1 MSGNNGS
8 NGKVGAALVVG
19 AGIGGMQAALDL
31 AESGIKVYLL
41 ERDTSIGG
49 GMVRLDKTFP
59 TNDCAMCTIGPR
71 LVGVGRHLNI
81 EMITGADVEKV
92 GGEPGNY
99 TVTIK
104 KKNRWVDIEKCKG
117 CGDCTK
123 NCPVKTD
130 SLFQQF
136 LAKENAVYRMF
147 PQAVPGAFAV
157 HKEGT
162 SPCRISCPAGVNPHA
177 YVTLLAAGKVQEAFD
192 VIYQAMP
199 FAGICGRVCHHP
211 CETECYRGKL
221 MKEPVSICALK
232 RYIADEYYA
241 GRYAV
246 NESAEAKQP
255 PSPPVPRTEKIAI
268 VGAGPAGL
276 TCARD
281 LAALGYPVTIFDSA
295 PDGGGMV
302 RRVIPDYRLP
312 YELVKREVD
321 AILQKGIEMRSKTT
335 VGNDIS
341 FADLREQYQAVFVAV
356 GAQLSTKL
364 DIPGEDLE
372 GVIPAL
378 TLLEESNAGR
388 KPRLGDRVV
397 VVGGGNVAMDAARTA
412 LRLGAREVTVVYRRS
427 RAEMPASPWEIE
439 EAEEEGIKF
448 HYLAAPVSVKGDGK
462 KAVALVCTRMRLG
475 EPDASGRRRPE
486 PVPGSEF
493 EIPVESIIPAIGQAS
508 DLGFLKGEVE
518 LNKNGTIKAD
528 SLTLQT
534 SADGVFAGGDVVRG
548 PASIV
553 EAVGHGHE
561 ATISIDRY
569 LSKLDLKEGRGKRP
583 EVSPEPDTKGAVV
596 RRRVTQ
602 KRLSPEERK
611 ANFSE
616 VVLPL
621 TKEEAIAEAERCLA
635 CAVCCECRQCEKT
648 CEAKAICHDGPHEE
662 LVDLNVG
669 AVLLAAGYKLY
680 DAKAKPELGYG
691 RYPNVLTALQFERI
705 LAPTGPFSGHIC
717 RPFDG
722 RMPHKVAFIQCVGSR
737 DVSREANL
745 NYCSAVCCMYA
756 TKQAILIKEE
766 HPETDVAIF
775 YIDMRTFGKG
785 YEGFYDR
792 AKKMGIRY
800 IRFKPS
806 YVEEI
811 PGDLDLRIRYIND
824 SGETITEEF
833 KLVILSCGMGPAE
846 ENKELAEKFG
856 FDLNEFGFCKTDMF
870 APVETTRQ
878 GIYSLGAFN
887 GPKDISESVTQ
898 GSAAVVKALSL
909 LADAKGTMV
918 RDKVYPPER
927 DVAGEDARIGVFIC
941 HCGKNIASV
950 VDVPAAVEYAK
961 SLPDVVYAEN
971 FLYACSADSG
981 ERMKHII
988 NEYALNRM
996 VVASCTPRT
1005 HEPLFQENIKEAG
1018 LNPYLFE
1025 MANIRDQCSWVH
1037 TNEPEMATKKAKDII
1052 KMAVYK
1058 SRLREPLYSKVIEV
1072 NHNCLV
1078 IGGGLAGMT
1087 ASLDLANQG
1096 FETWLL
1102 EQSDILGGNLRRL
1115 RFLLDGQDPQQR
1127 LQDMIQKVQNHPKIK
1142 VFMKTEILKAEG
1154 SVADFKTE
1162 FRSNGETHTLTHGAV
1177 IVATGAEEYKP
1188 QEYLYGQNE
1197 KVMTQLELED
1207 SLAKEEFNA
1216 GTVVMIQCVGS
1227 REEARP
1233 YCSRVCCSQAVK
1245 NALKIK
1251 ELRPETNVFIL
1262 YRDLRTYAFNEQHYY
1277 KAREKGVRFIRY
1289 EEDKKPAVTADGTLA
1304 VTFYDPLLRANLTI
1318 NTDVVVLSTGTVSR
1332 PGNKVIAE
1340 MLRVPLNQDSFFQEA
1355 HLKLRPVDFPADGL
1369 YVCGIGHAPKNVEE
1383 TITQASAAAARAST
1397 ILSKK
1402 QIQSEATISYV
1413 DEEVCRGCGQCVAIC
1428 AYGALELDPVKK
1440 IAMVRETVCQGCG
1453 ACAAT
1458 CPSKAIRH
1466 RNWNPKQF
1474 FEMIEAA
1481 GYAYAKRG

>member
-31 AESGIKVYLL
+31 AEAGIKVYLL

-104 KKNRWVDIEKCKG
+104 KKNRWVDIDKCKG

-130 SLFQQF
+130 SLFQQL

-162 SPCRISCPAGVNPHA
+162 SPCRIACPAGVNPHA

-439 EAEEEGIKF
+439 EAEEEGINF

-569 LSKLDLKEGRGKRP
+569 LSNLDLKEGRGKRP
-583 EVSPEPDTKGAVV
+583 EVPPEPDTKGAVV
-596 RRRVTQ
+596 RGRVTQ

-756 TKQAILIKEE
+756 TKQAILLKEE

-833 KLVILSCGMGPAE
+833 NLVILSCGMGPAE

-961 SLPDVVYAEN
+961 SLPNVVYAEN

-988 NEYALNRM
+988 KEYALNRM

-1005 HEPLFQENIKEAG
+1005 HEPLFQENMKEAG

-1058 SRLREPLYSKVIEV
+1058 SKLREPLYSKVIEV

-1115 RFLLDGQDPQQR
+1115 KFLLDGQDPQQR

-1142 VFMKTEILKAEG
+1142 VFMKTEILKSEG

-1162 FRSNGETHTLTHGAV
+1162 FKSNGETHTLTHGAV
-1177 IVATGAEEYKP
+1177 IIATGAEEYKP

-1207 SLAKEEFNA
+1207 KLAKGEFTAN
-1216 GTVVMIQCVGS
+1216 TVVMIQCVGS

-1251 ELRPETNVFIL
+1251 ELKPETNVFIL

-1289 EEDKKPAVTADGTLA
+1289 EEDKKPAVTADGSLA
-1304 VTFYDPLLRANLTI
+1304 VTFYDPLLRADLTI

-1340 MLRVPLNQDSFFQEA
+1340 MLRVPLNQDNFFQEA

-1402 QIQSEATISYV
+1402 RIQSEATISYV

-1440 IAMVRETVCQGCG
+1440 TAMVRETVCQGCG
-1453 ACAAT
+1453 ACAVT

>member
-1 MSGNNGS
+1 
-8 NGKVGAALVVG
+8 
-19 AGIGGMQAALDL
+19 
-31 AESGIKVYLL
+31 
-41 ERDTSIGG
+41 
-49 GMVRLDKTFP
+49 
-59 TNDCAMCTIGPR
+59 
-71 LVGVGRHLNI
+71 
-81 EMITGADVEKV
+81 
-92 GGEPGNY
+92 
-99 TVTIK
+99 
-104 KKNRWVDIEKCKG
+104 
-117 CGDCTK
+117 
-123 NCPVKTD
+123 
-130 SLFQQF
+130 
-136 LAKENAVYRMF
+136 
-147 PQAVPGAFAV
+147 
-157 HKEGT
+157 
-162 SPCRISCPAGVNPHA
+162 
-177 YVTLLAAGKVQEAFD
+177 
-192 VIYQAMP
+192 
-199 FAGICGRVCHHP
+199 
-211 CETECYRGKL
+211 
-221 MKEPVSICALK
+221 
-232 RYIADEYYA
+232 
-241 GRYAV
+241 
-246 NESAEAKQP
+246 
-255 PSPPVPRTEKIAI
+255 
-268 VGAGPAGL
+268 
-276 TCARD
+276 
-281 LAALGYPVTIFDSA
+281 
-295 PDGGGMV
+295 
-302 RRVIPDYRLP
+302 
-312 YELVKREVD
+312 
-321 AILQKGIEMRSKTT
+321 
-335 VGNDIS
+335 
-341 FADLREQYQAVFVAV
+341 
-356 GAQLSTKL
+356 
-364 DIPGEDLE
+364 
-372 GVIPAL
+372 
-378 TLLEESNAGR
+378 
-388 KPRLGDRVV
+388 
-397 VVGGGNVAMDAARTA
+397 
-412 LRLGAREVTVVYRRS
+412 VYRRTKV
-427 RAEMPASPWEIE
+427 EMPANPWEIE

-448 HYLAAPVSVKGDGK
+448 HYLAAPVSVKGAGK
-462 KAVALVCTRMRLG
+462 KVVALVCTRMRLG
-475 EPDASGRRRPE
+475 EPDKSGRRRPE
-486 PVPGSEF
+486 SIPGSEF
-493 EIPVESIIPAIGQAS
+493 EIPADSIIPAIGQAS
-508 DLGFLKGEVE
+508 DLDFLKGTVE
-518 LNKNGTIKAD
+518 SNKNGTIKAD
-528 SLTLQT
+528 SITLQT
-534 SADGVFAGGDVVRG
+534 SVAGVFAGGDVVRG

-553 EAVGHGHE
+553 EAVGYGHE
-561 ATISIDRY
+561 AAISIDRY
-569 LSKLDLKEGRGKRP
+569 LSKHDLKEGRGKRP
-583 EVSPEPDTKGAVV
+583 EVSPEPDTKWAVV
-596 RRRVTQ
+596 RSRVAE

-635 CAVCCECRQCEKT
+635 CAICCECRQCEKT

-662 LVDLNVG
+662 LFDLNVG

-680 DAKAKPELGYG
+680 DAKVKPELGYG

-717 RPFDG
+717 RPWDDK
-722 RMPHKVAFIQCVGSR
+722 MPHKVAFIQCVGSR
-737 DVSREANL
+737 DVSKEANL

-756 TKQAILIKEE
+756 TKQAILLKEE

-811 PGDLDLRIRYIND
+811 AGNRDLRIRYIND
-824 SGETITEEF
+824 SGQTIAEEF
-833 KLVILSCGMGPAE
+833 NLVILSCGMGPAE
-846 ENKELAEKFG
+846 ENKELAAKFG

-927 DVAGEDARIGVFIC
+927 DAAGEDARIGVFIC

-961 SLPDVVYAEN
+961 SLPNVVYAEN

-996 VVASCTPRT
+996 IVASCTPRT
-1005 HEPLFQENIKEAG
+1005 HEPLFQENMKEAG

-1058 SRLREPLYSKVIEV
+1058 SRLREPLYSKVIDV

-1115 RFLLDGQDPQQR
+1115 KFLLDGQDPQQR
-1127 LQDMIQKVQNHPKIK
+1127 LQDMIRKVQNHPKIK
-1142 VFMKTEILKAEG
+1142 VFMKTEILKSEG

-1207 SLAKEEFNA
+1207 KLAKGEFAAN
-1216 GTVVMIQCVGS
+1216 TVVMIQCVGS

-1245 NALKIK
+1245 NALKIR
-1251 ELRPETNVFIL
+1251 ELKPETNVFIL

-1289 EEDKKPAVTADGTLA
+1289 EEDKKPAVTADGSLA
-1304 VTFYDPLLRANLTI
+1304 VTFYDPLLRADLTI
-1318 NTDVVVLSTGTVSR
+1318 NTDAVVLSTGTVSR